1 MIILFFVGVIE
12 MIIVSCWTKMVTDSK
27 VLLSGAVTIVNI
39 FIWYYVIETVVTNIS
54 NMWLIVMY
62 AIGCAIGTMLTT
74 YYFGRQQKKS
84 ARLETQTEAD

>member
-39 FIWYYVIETVVTNIS
+39 FIWYYVIETVVTDIS

-62 AIGCAIGTMLTT
+62 AVGCALGTMLAT

-84 ARLETQTEAD
+84 ARLNVQTEAD